1 MNILMQMW
9 IYRKLLVRFMAQY
22 FYLLNVA
29 ASAEG
34 IGWKLQTIPA
44 VFGSD
49 VVLECILPSSTCCDR
64 YTRRWLGGGN
74 LNLLIM
80 DGISSK
86 PDKYSEEFTKES
98 RSSKL
103 TIHSLDSKDV
113 NIPYQCTYGFSK
125 DVKLLN
131 MTDYNFESKDANY
144 VGKH

>member
-1 MNILMQMW
+1 MKWYIFFILFFSY
-9 IYRKLLVRFMAQY
+9 ILGKAYKISLY
-22 FYLLNVA
+22 FHCFLYPGERIAWN
-29 ASAEG
+29 
-34 IGWKLQTIPA
+34 LQTTPA

-49 VVLECILPSSTCCDR
+49 IVLECILPNGTCCDR
-64 YTRRWLGGGN
+64 YTRRWLGGKN

-98 RSSKL
+98 RLSKL
-103 TIHSLDSKDV
+103 IIHRLDSKDV

-131 MTDYNFESKDANY
+131 MTDDNFESRCHIK
-144 VGKH
+144 